1 MREKATQRDTGERPH
16 EDRGREWSDGAT
28 NQRMLGPSQKLKD
41 AKKNPP
47 LELLEVPGPADI
59 LILDS

>member
-1 MREKATQRDTGERPH
+1 MREKDRETQKRH
-16 EDRGREWSDGAT
+16 EDRGREWTNEAT
-28 NQRMLGPSQKLKD
+28 NQRMLGPTQKLKD

-47 LELLEVPGPADI
+47 LELLEVPGAADT